1 MGNDGLLSSRRG
13 VFNVASAAFR
23 RRFGGV
29 TVRGALLERIVL
41 GALLGAWHCDMRLGI
56 LPHRKRHA
64 SNNVRL

>member
-1 MGNDGLLSSRRG
+1 M
-13 VFNVASAAFR
+13 FNVASAAFR